1 MESVKTGKTN
11 KVGKNTEMAHT
22 KTNKETHFKQVSAI
36 TNRIR
41 SIGGIFTKIAKKVR
55 ELVKKHPKKSSAALV
70 VLTPVAC
77 KRAKELD
84 DKVQDKSKQAE
95 KENKINWWKYS
106 GLTIAT
112 SLLLAACS
120 AGDIDKQIELEQ
132 EKQKTEQEKK
142 EAENARDRANKSEI
156 ELEQERQ
163 KTNKSGIELANSQ
176 IKAEQER
183 QKTEQEKQKANKSEI
198 ELEQQKQKTIN
209 TQRDLIKEQKD
220 FIKETEQ
227 NCQEKH
233 GQLFIKRARIKTG
246 ITTGIAIEIEAEC
259 KTPKPTKTNQTP
271 IQPKHLP
278 NSKHPHS
285 QRGSKAQELIAYLLF
300 EQKDFII
307 ETEQK
312 CQEKHNQFF
321 IKKAGIKGGAIEVE
335 AECKTP
341 KPTKTNQTPIQPKHL
356 PNSKQPHSQRGSKAQ
371 ELIAYLQKELE
382 SLPYSQ
388 KAIAKQVDFYKP
400 SSIAYLELDPRDF
413 KVTEE
418 WQNENL
424 KIRSKAQ
431 AKMLEMRKPQANL
444 SPSQSF
450 LFVQRI
456 FADINKEIE
465 AAANTEKK
473 AEKVGYGYSKRV

>member
-11 KVGKNTEMAHT
+11 KVGKNTETADT
-22 KTNKETHFKQVSAI
+22 KANKETHFKQANAI
-36 TNRIR
+36 TNMIR
-41 SIGGIFTKIAKKVR
+41 SIGSFFTKIAKRVR
-55 ELVKKHPKKSSAALV
+55 ELVKKHPKKSRAALV
-70 VLTPVAC
+70 VLTHVAC
-77 KRAKELD
+77 RKAKELD

-95 KENKINWWKYS
+95 KENQINWWKYS

-120 AGDIDKQIELEQ
+120 VGDTDKQIELEQ
-132 EKQKTEQEKK
+132 ERQKT
-142 EAENARDRANKSEI
+142 NKSGI

-183 QKTEQEKQKANKSEI
+183 QKTEQEKQKANKSAI

-233 GQLFIKRARIKTG
+233 GQLFIKKARIKTG

-259 KTPKPTKTNQTP
+259 KTPKP
-271 IQPKHLP
+271 
-278 NSKHPHS
+278 
-285 QRGSKAQELIAYLLF
+285 A
-300 EQKDFII
+300 
-307 ETEQK
+307 
-312 CQEKHNQFF
+312 
-321 IKKAGIKGGAIEVE
+321 
-335 AECKTP
+335 
-341 KPTKTNQTPIQPKHL
+341 KTNQTPIQPKHL
-356 PNSKQPHSQRGSKAQ
+356 PNSKQPRSQRGSKAQ

-413 KVTEE
+413 NVAEE
-418 WQNENL
+418 WQKENL

-431 AKMLEMRKPQANL
+431 AKMLEMRSLKPDLQAHL
-444 SPSQSF
+444 PTSQSL
-450 LFVQRI
+450 LFVQKI
-456 FADINKEIE
+456 FADINKEIK
-465 AAANTEKK
+465 ATANTEKK
-473 AEKVGYGYSKRV
+473 VEKAGYGYSKRV

>member
-11 KVGKNTEMAHT
+11 EVGKNTEMANT

-36 TNRIR
+36 TNRIK

-55 ELVKKHPKKSSAALV
+55 ELVKKHPEKSSAALV
-70 VLTPVAC
+70 VLTHVAC

-95 KENKINWWKYS
+95 KENQINWWKYS

-132 EKQKTEQEKK
+132 EKQKANKSGIELEQERQKTEQEKQK
-142 EAENARDRANKSEI
+142 ANKSEI

-183 QKTEQEKQKANKSEI
+183 QKT
-198 ELEQQKQKTIN
+198 EQQKQKTIN

-233 GQLFIKRARIKTG
+233 GQLFIKKTRIKTG

-259 KTPKPTKTNQTP
+259 KTPKP
-271 IQPKHLP
+271 
-278 NSKHPHS
+278 
-285 QRGSKAQELIAYLLF
+285 A
-300 EQKDFII
+300 
-307 ETEQK
+307 
-312 CQEKHNQFF
+312 
-321 IKKAGIKGGAIEVE
+321 
-335 AECKTP
+335 
-341 KPTKTNQTPIQPKHL
+341 KTNQTPIQPKHL

-371 ELIAYLQKELE
+371 EFIAYLQKELE

-388 KAIAKQVDFYKP
+388 KAIVKQVDFYRP

-431 AKMLEMRKPQANL
+431 AKILEMRNVKPYPQAHL
-444 SPSQSF
+444 STSQSL
-450 LFVQRI
+450 LFVQKI
-456 FADINKEIE
+456 FADINKEIKVV
-465 AAANTEKK
+465 ANTEKK
-473 AEKVGYGYSKRV
+473 AEKVSYGYSKRM

>member
-1 MESVKTGKTN
+1 MESVKTGRTN
-11 KVGKNTEMAHT
+11 KVGKNAEMAHT

-36 TNRIR
+36 TNRLR

-55 ELVKKHPKKSSAALV
+55 ELVKKHPEKSSAALV
-70 VLTPVAC
+70 VLTHVAC

-95 KENKINWWKYS
+95 KENQINWWKYS

-132 EKQKTEQEKK
+132 EKK
-142 EAENARDRANKSEI
+142 EVENARDRA
-156 ELEQERQ
+156 
-163 KTNKSGIELANSQ
+163 NKSGIELANSQ

-183 QKTEQEKQKANKSEI
+183 QKTEQEKQKTNKSEI

-259 KTPKPTKTNQTP
+259 KTPKP
-271 IQPKHLP
+271 
-278 NSKHPHS
+278 
-285 QRGSKAQELIAYLLF
+285 A
-300 EQKDFII
+300 
-307 ETEQK
+307 
-312 CQEKHNQFF
+312 
-321 IKKAGIKGGAIEVE
+321 
-335 AECKTP
+335 
-341 KPTKTNQTPIQPKHL
+341 KTNQTPIQPKHL

-388 KAIAKQVDFYKP
+388 KAIVKQVDFYKP

-431 AKMLEMRKPQANL
+431 AKMLEMRNPQANL
-444 SPSQSF
+444 SPFQSF
-450 LFVQRI
+450 SILQNIV
-456 FADINKEIE
+456 ADINKEIE

-473 AEKVGYGYSKRV
+473 AEKAGYGYSKRV

>member
-11 KVGKNTEMAHT
+11 KVGKNTETADT
-22 KTNKETHFKQVSAI
+22 KANKETHFKQVSAI
-36 TNRIR
+36 TNVLR
-41 SIGGIFTKIAKKVR
+41 SISGIFTKIAKKVR

-70 VLTPVAC
+70 VLTHAAC

-95 KENKINWWKYS
+95 KENQINWWKYS

-120 AGDIDKQIELEQ
+120 VGDTDKQIELEQ
-132 EKQKTEQEKK
+132 EKQKANKSGIELEQERQKTEQERQKT
-142 EAENARDRANKSEI
+142 NKSEI

-233 GQLFIKRARIKTG
+233 GQLFIKKARIKTG

-278 NSKHPHS
+278 NSK
-285 QRGSKAQELIAYLLF
+285 
-300 EQKDFII
+300 
-307 ETEQK
+307 
-312 CQEKHNQFF
+312 
-321 IKKAGIKGGAIEVE
+321 
-335 AECKTP
+335 
-341 KPTKTNQTPIQPKHL
+341 QPR
-356 PNSKQPHSQRGSKAQ
+356 SQRGSKAQ

-413 KVTEE
+413 NVTEE

-431 AKMLEMRKPQANL
+431 AKMLEMRNPQAHL
-444 SPSQSF
+444 PTSQSLLF
-450 LFVQRI
+450 LQKI

-465 AAANTEKK
+465 AVANTEKK
-473 AEKVGYGYSKRV
+473 AEKAGYGYSKRM

>member
-1 MESVKTGKTN
+1 MKSVKTGKTN

-22 KTNKETHFKQVSAI
+22 KTNKETHFKRVGAI
-36 TNRIR
+36 TNMFR
-41 SIGGIFTKIAKKVR
+41 SIGGIFTKIVKKVR
-55 ELVKKHPKKSSAALV
+55 EFVKKHPKKSNAALV
-70 VLTPVAC
+70 VLTHVAC
-77 KRAKELD
+77 KKAKELD

-120 AGDIDKQIELEQ
+120 VGDVDKQIELEQ

-142 EAENARDRANKSEI
+142 EAENARDRANKSGI

-183 QKTEQEKQKANKSEI
+183 QKTEQEKQKTNKSGI

-220 FIKETEQ
+220 LVKKAEQ
-227 NCQEKH
+227 NCQENH
-233 GQLFIKRARIKTG
+233 SQFFIKKLGIKG
-246 ITTGIAIEIEAEC
+246 GIAIEIEAEC
-259 KTPKPTKTNQTP
+259 KTPKPAKTNQTP
-271 IQPKHLP
+271 K
-278 NSKHPHS
+278 
-285 QRGSKAQELIAYLLF
+285 E
-300 EQKDFII
+300 
-307 ETEQK
+307 
-312 CQEKHNQFF
+312 
-321 IKKAGIKGGAIEVE
+321 
-335 AECKTP
+335 
-341 KPTKTNQTPIQPKHL
+341 PKHL
-356 PNSKQPHSQRGSKAQ
+356 PNSKQPHSQRGSKVQ
-371 ELIAYLQKELE
+371 EFIAYLQKELE

-388 KAIAKQVDFYKP
+388 KAIVKQVDFYKP
-400 SSIAYLELDPRDF
+400 SSITYLELDPRDF

-444 SPSQSF
+444 SPFQSF
-450 LFVQRI
+450 SILQNIV
-456 FADINKEIE
+456 ADINKEIE
-465 AAANTEKK
+465 ASANTEKK
-473 AEKVGYGYSKRV
+473 AEKVGYGYSKRM

>member
-1 MESVKTGKTN
+1 MESVKTAKTN
-11 KVGKNTEMAHT
+11 KVGKNTEMANT
-22 KTNKETHFKQVSAI
+22 KANKETHFKQASTIAN
-36 TNRIR
+36 TLR
-41 SIGGIFTKIAKKVR
+41 SIGGFFTKIMKRVR
-55 ELVKKHPKKSSAALV
+55 ELVKKHPKKSNAALV
-70 VLTPVAC
+70 VLTHAAC

-95 KENKINWWKYS
+95 KENQINWWKYS

-112 SLLLAACS
+112 SLLLAACN

-132 EKQKTEQEKK
+132 EKQKANKSGIELEQERQKTEQEKQK
-142 EAENARDRANKSEI
+142 ANKSEI

-233 GQLFIKRARIKTG
+233 GQLFIKKARIKTG

-259 KTPKPTKTNQTP
+259 KTPKSAKTNQTP
-271 IQPKHLP
+271 
-278 NSKHPHS
+278 
-285 QRGSKAQELIAYLLF
+285 
-300 EQKDFII
+300 
-307 ETEQK
+307 T
-312 CQEKHNQFF
+312 
-321 IKKAGIKGGAIEVE
+321 
-335 AECKTP
+335 
-341 KPTKTNQTPIQPKHL
+341 QPKHL
-356 PNSKQPHSQRGSKAQ
+356 PNSKQPRSQRGSKAQ

-388 KAIAKQVDFYKP
+388 KAIAKQVNFYKP

-413 KVTEE
+413 NVTEE

-431 AKMLEMRKPQANL
+431 AKMLEMRDLKPDPQANL
-444 SPSQSF
+444 SPFQSF
-450 LFVQRI
+450 SIIQNIV
-456 FADINKEIE
+456 ADINKEIE
-465 AAANTEKK
+465 AAANTEKE
-473 AEKVGYGYSKRV
+473 AEKASYGYSKRM

>member
-1 MESVKTGKTN
+1 MESVKTRKTN
-11 KVGKNTEMAHT
+11 KVGKNTETANT
-22 KTNKETHFKQVSAI
+22 KANKETHFKQTSTI
-36 TNRIR
+36 TNIIR
-41 SIGGIFTKIAKKVR
+41 SIRGIFTKIAKKVR
-55 ELVKKHPKKSSAALV
+55 GLVKKHPKKSNAALV
-70 VLTPVAC
+70 VLTHIAC
-77 KRAKELD
+77 KKAKELD

-95 KENKINWWKYS
+95 KENQINWWKYS

-120 AGDIDKQIELEQ
+120 VGDIDKQIELEQ
-132 EKQKTEQEKK
+132 EKQKTNKSGIELEQERQKT
-142 EAENARDRANKSEI
+142 NKSGI

-233 GQLFIKRARIKTG
+233 GQLFIKKARIKTG
-246 ITTGIAIEIEAEC
+246 ITTGIAIE
-259 KTPKPTKTNQTP
+259 
-271 IQPKHLP
+271 
-278 NSKHPHS
+278 
-285 QRGSKAQELIAYLLF
+285 
-300 EQKDFII
+300 
-307 ETEQK
+307 
-312 CQEKHNQFF
+312 
-321 IKKAGIKGGAIEVE
+321 VE

-341 KPTKTNQTPIQPKHL
+341 KPAKTNQTPIQPKHL
-356 PNSKQPHSQRGSKAQ
+356 PNSKQPRSQRGSKAQ

-413 KVTEE
+413 NVTEE
-418 WQNENL
+418 WQKENL

-431 AKMLEMRKPQANL
+431 AKMLEMRNPQAHL
-444 SPSQSF
+444 PTSQS
-450 LFVQRI
+450 LSILQKI
-456 FADINKEIE
+456 FADVNKEIE

-473 AEKVGYGYSKRV
+473 AEKVGYGYSKRM

>member
-1 MESVKTGKTN
+1 MESVKTAKTN
-11 KVGKNTEMAHT
+11 KVGKNTETAST
-22 KTNKETHFKQVSAI
+22 KANKEAHFKQVSAI
-36 TNRIR
+36 TNTLR

-55 ELVKKHPKKSSAALV
+55 GLVKKHPEKSSAALV
-70 VLTPVAC
+70 VLTHVAC
-77 KRAKELD
+77 KKAKELD

-95 KENKINWWKYS
+95 KENQINWWKYS
-106 GLTIAT
+106 GLTIAA

-132 EKQKTEQEKK
+132 EKQKTEQEQQKTEQERQK
-142 EAENARDRANKSEI
+142 ANRSGI

-163 KTNKSGIELANSQ
+163 KTEQERQKTNKSEIELANSQ
-176 IKAEQER
+176 IKV
-183 QKTEQEKQKANKSEI
+183 EQEKQKANKSAI

-233 GQLFIKRARIKTG
+233 GQLFIKKTRIKTG
-246 ITTGIAIEIEAEC
+246 I
-259 KTPKPTKTNQTP
+259 
-271 IQPKHLP
+271 
-278 NSKHPHS
+278 
-285 QRGSKAQELIAYLLF
+285 
-300 EQKDFII
+300 
-307 ETEQK
+307 
-312 CQEKHNQFF
+312 
-321 IKKAGIKGGAIEVE
+321 AGIAIEVE

-382 SLPYSQ
+382 SLPHSQ
-388 KAIAKQVDFYKP
+388 KAIAKQVNFHKP

-413 KVTEE
+413 NITEE
-418 WQNENL
+418 WQKENL

-431 AKMLEMRKPQANL
+431 AKMLEMRNPQAHL
-444 SPSQSF
+444 PTSQSL
-450 LFVQRI
+450 LFVQKI
-456 FADINKEIE
+456 FADVNKEIE
-465 AAANTEKK
+465 AVANTEKK
-473 AEKVGYGYSKRV
+473 AEKAGYGYSKRV

>member
-1 MESVKTGKTN
+1 MESIKTEKTN
-11 KVGKNTEMAHT
+11 KVGKNTETANT
-22 KTNKETHFKQVSAI
+22 KANKETHFKQASAI
-36 TNRIR
+36 TNTLR
-41 SIGGIFTKIAKKVR
+41 SIGGSFTKIAKKVR
-55 ELVKKHPKKSSAALV
+55 ELVKKHPKKSKVALV
-70 VLTPVAC
+70 ILTHVAC
-77 KRAKELD
+77 KKAKELD

-95 KENKINWWKYS
+95 KENQINWWKYS
-106 GLTIAT
+106 GLTIAA

-132 EKQKTEQEKK
+132 EKQE
-142 EAENARDRANKSEI
+142 ANKSGI
-156 ELEQERQ
+156 ELEQERQKTNKSGIELEQQRQKTEQERQ

-233 GQLFIKRARIKTG
+233 GQLFIKKARIKTG
-246 ITTGIAIEIEAEC
+246 VTTGIAIEIEAEC
-259 KTPKPTKTNQTP
+259 KT
-271 IQPKHLP
+271 
-278 NSKHPHS
+278 S
-285 QRGSKAQELIAYLLF
+285 
-300 EQKDFII
+300 
-307 ETEQK
+307 
-312 CQEKHNQFF
+312 
-321 IKKAGIKGGAIEVE
+321 
-335 AECKTP
+335 

-356 PNSKQPHSQRGSKAQ
+356 PNSKQPRSQRGSKAQ

-400 SSIAYLELDPRDF
+400 SSIAHLELDPRDF
-413 KVTEE
+413 NVTEE
-418 WQNENL
+418 WQKENL

-431 AKMLEMRKPQANL
+431 AKMLEMRSLKPDPQAHL
-444 SPSQSF
+444 STSQS
-450 LFVQRI
+450 LLLVQKI
-456 FADINKEIE
+456 FADINKEIKVV
-465 AAANTEKK
+465 ANTEKK
-473 AEKVGYGYSKRV
+473 VEKAGYGYSKRM

>member
-1 MESVKTGKTN
+1 MKTGKTN
-11 KVGKNTEMAHT
+11 KVGKNTEMANT
-22 KTNKETHFKQVSAI
+22 KANKETHFKQVSVI
-36 TNRIR
+36 TNTIR
-41 SIGGIFTKIAKKVR
+41 SIGGFFTKIMKRVR
-55 ELVKKHPKKSSAALV
+55 ELVKKHPKKSNAALV
-70 VLTPVAC
+70 VLTHVAC
-77 KRAKELD
+77 KKAKELD

-95 KENKINWWKYS
+95 KENQINWWKYS

-120 AGDIDKQIELEQ
+120 VGDTDKQIELEQ
-132 EKQKTEQEKK
+132 EKQE
-142 EAENARDRANKSEI
+142 ANKSGI
-156 ELEQERQ
+156 ELEQERQKTNKSGIELEQQRQKTEQEKQ

-183 QKTEQEKQKANKSEI
+183 QKTEQEKQKTNKSEI

-246 ITTGIAIEIEAEC
+246 VTTGIAIEIEAEC
-259 KTPKPTKTNQTP
+259 KTPKP
-271 IQPKHLP
+271 
-278 NSKHPHS
+278 
-285 QRGSKAQELIAYLLF
+285 A
-300 EQKDFII
+300 
-307 ETEQK
+307 
-312 CQEKHNQFF
+312 
-321 IKKAGIKGGAIEVE
+321 
-335 AECKTP
+335 
-341 KPTKTNQTPIQPKHL
+341 KTNQTPIQPKHL
-356 PNSKQPHSQRGSKAQ
+356 PNSKQPRSQRGSKTQ

-413 KVTEE
+413 NVTEE
-418 WQNENL
+418 WQKENL

-431 AKMLEMRKPQANL
+431 AKMLEMRNPQAHL
-444 SPSQSF
+444 STSQSL
-450 LFVQRI
+450 LFVQKI
-456 FADINKEIE
+456 FAD
-465 AAANTEKK
+465 T
-473 AEKVGYGYSKRV
+473 

>member
-1 MESVKTGKTN
+1 MVIKSVKTGKTN
-11 KVGKNTEMAHT
+11 KVGKNTETADT
-22 KTNKETHFKQVSAI
+22 KANKETHFKQANAI
-36 TNRIR
+36 TNMIR
-41 SIGGIFTKIAKKVR
+41 SIGSFFTKIAKKVR
-55 ELVKKHPKKSSAALV
+55 GLVKKHPKKSSAALV
-70 VLTPVAC
+70 VLTHVAC

-95 KENKINWWKYS
+95 KENQINWWKYS

-132 EKQKTEQEKK
+132 EKQKTEQEQQKTEQERQK
-142 EAENARDRANKSEI
+142 ANKSGI

-233 GQLFIKRARIKTG
+233 GQLFIKKTRITTG
-246 ITTGIAIEIEAEC
+246 VTTGIAIEIEAEC
-259 KTPKPTKTNQTP
+259 KTPKPTKTNQ
-271 IQPKHLP
+271 
-278 NSKHPHS
+278 
-285 QRGSKAQELIAYLLF
+285 A
-300 EQKDFII
+300 
-307 ETEQK
+307 
-312 CQEKHNQFF
+312 
-321 IKKAGIKGGAIEVE
+321 
-335 AECKTP
+335 
-341 KPTKTNQTPIQPKHL
+341 PIQPKHL
-356 PNSKQPHSQRGSKAQ
+356 PNSKQPRSQRGSKAQ

-388 KAIAKQVDFYKP
+388 KAIAKQVDFYRP
-400 SSIAYLELDPRDF
+400 SSVAYLELDPRDF
-413 KVTEE
+413 NATEE
-418 WQNENL
+418 WQKENL

-431 AKMLEMRKPQANL
+431 AKMLEMRSLKPDSQAHL
-444 SPSQSF
+444 STSQSL
-450 LFVQRI
+450 LFVQKI
-456 FADINKEIE
+456 FADVSKEIK
-465 AAANTEKK
+465 ATANTEKK
-473 AEKVGYGYSKRV
+473 VEKAGYGYSKRM

>member
-1 MESVKTGKTN
+1 MESVKTN
-11 KVGKNTEMAHT
+11 KVGKNAETADT
-22 KTNKETHFKQVSAI
+22 KANKEAHFKQASAI
-36 TNRIR
+36 TNTLR
-41 SIGGIFTKIAKKVR
+41 SIGGIFTKIVKKVR
-55 ELVKKHPKKSSAALV
+55 ELVKKHPEKSSAALV
-70 VLTPVAC
+70 VLTHVAC
-77 KRAKELD
+77 KKAKELD

-95 KENKINWWKYS
+95 KENQINWWKYS
-106 GLTIAT
+106 GLTIAA

-120 AGDIDKQIELEQ
+120 AGDTDKQIELEQ
-132 EKQKTEQEKK
+132 EKKEANKSGIELEQERQKT
-142 EAENARDRANKSEI
+142 NKSEI

-183 QKTEQEKQKANKSEI
+183 QKTEQEKQKANKSAI

-233 GQLFIKRARIKTG
+233 GQLFIKKTRIKTG
-246 ITTGIAIEIEAEC
+246 I
-259 KTPKPTKTNQTP
+259 
-271 IQPKHLP
+271 
-278 NSKHPHS
+278 
-285 QRGSKAQELIAYLLF
+285 
-300 EQKDFII
+300 
-307 ETEQK
+307 
-312 CQEKHNQFF
+312 
-321 IKKAGIKGGAIEVE
+321 AGIAIEVE

-356 PNSKQPHSQRGSKAQ
+356 PSSKQPRSQRGSKAQ
-371 ELIAYLQKELE
+371 EFIAYLQKELE

-431 AKMLEMRKPQANL
+431 AKMLEMRNPQAHL
-444 SPSQSF
+444 STSQSLLF
-450 LFVQRI
+450 LQKI
-456 FADINKEIE
+456 FADINKEIKVV
-465 AAANTEKK
+465 ANTEKK
-473 AEKVGYGYSKRV
+473 AEKAGYGYSKRM

>member
-11 KVGKNTEMAHT
+11 KVGKNTETANT
-22 KTNKETHFKQVSAI
+22 KANKETRFKQASAI
-36 TNRIR
+36 TNMLR
-41 SIGGIFTKIAKKVR
+41 SIGGFFTKIAKKVR
-55 ELVKKHPKKSSAALV
+55 GLVKKHPKKSNAALV
-70 VLTPVAC
+70 VLTHVAC
-77 KRAKELD
+77 KKAKELD

-95 KENKINWWKYS
+95 KENQINWWKYS
-106 GLTIAT
+106 GLTIAA

-120 AGDIDKQIELEQ
+120 TGDIDKQIEL
-132 EKQKTEQEKK
+132 EQEKK
-142 EAENARDRANKSEI
+142 EAENARDRANKSGI

-233 GQLFIKRARIKTG
+233 GQLFIKKTRITTG
-246 ITTGIAIEIEAEC
+246 VTTGIAIEIEAEC

-278 NSKHPHS
+278 NSKQPRS
-285 QRGSKAQELIAYLLF
+285 QRGSKA
-300 EQKDFII
+300 
-307 ETEQK
+307 
-312 CQEKHNQFF
+312 
-321 IKKAGIKGGAIEVE
+321 
-335 AECKTP
+335 
-341 KPTKTNQTPIQPKHL
+341 
-356 PNSKQPHSQRGSKAQ
+356 R

-413 KVTEE
+413 NATEE
-418 WQNENL
+418 WQKENL

-431 AKMLEMRKPQANL
+431 AKMLEMRSLKPDPQAHL
-444 SPSQSF
+444 STSQS
-450 LFVQRI
+450 LLLVQKI
-456 FADINKEIE
+456 FADVSKEIKVV
-465 AAANTEKK
+465 ANTEKK
-473 AEKVGYGYSKRV
+473 VEKAGYGYSKRM

>member
-1 MESVKTGKTN
+1 MESVKTGRTN
-11 KVGKNTEMAHT
+11 KVGKNTEMANT

-36 TNRIR
+36 TNTLR

-55 ELVKKHPKKSSAALV
+55 ELFKKHPKKSNVALV
-70 VLTPVAC
+70 VLTHVAC

-84 DKVQDKSKQAE
+84 DKVKDKSKQAE
-95 KENKINWWKYS
+95 KENQINWWKYL

-120 AGDIDKQIELEQ
+120 TGDIDKQIELEQ
-132 EKQKTEQEKK
+132 EKQKANKSGIELEQERQKTEQEKQK
-142 EAENARDRANKSEI
+142 ANKSEI

-233 GQLFIKRARIKTG
+233 GQLFIKKTRIKTG

-259 KTPKPTKTNQTP
+259 KTPKP
-271 IQPKHLP
+271 
-278 NSKHPHS
+278 
-285 QRGSKAQELIAYLLF
+285 A
-300 EQKDFII
+300 
-307 ETEQK
+307 
-312 CQEKHNQFF
+312 
-321 IKKAGIKGGAIEVE
+321 
-335 AECKTP
+335 
-341 KPTKTNQTPIQPKHL
+341 KTNQTPIQPKHL
-356 PNSKQPHSQRGSKAQ
+356 PNSKQPRSQRGSKTQ

-388 KAIAKQVDFYKP
+388 KAIAKQVDFYRP

-431 AKMLEMRKPQANL
+431 AKMLEMRKPQAHL
-444 SPSQSF
+444 STSQSL
-450 LFVQRI
+450 LFVQKI

-473 AEKVGYGYSKRV
+473 AEKAGYGYSKRV

>member
-1 MESVKTGKTN
+1 MPAIRILVMLATMMMKSVKT
-11 KVGKNTEMAHT
+11 A
-22 KTNKETHFKQVSAI
+22 KE
-36 TNRIR
+36 
-41 SIGGIFTKIAKKVR
+41 KKVFKNVGVSIMGITFW
-55 ELVKKHPKKSSAALV
+55 EAIKDSIKKQIKKSDWICGNVKTADDYLKTHPNSWLNSTIGV
-70 VLTPVAC
+70 VTITTMLMNVCFADDQSKKEVAQAQ
-77 KRAKELD
+77 KEAENARDRAN
-84 DKVQDKSKQAE
+84 KS
-95 KENKINWWKYS
+95 
-106 GLTIAT
+106 G
-112 SLLLAACS
+112 
-120 AGDIDKQIELEQ
+120 IELEQ
-132 EKQKTEQEKK
+132 EKQKANKSGIELEQERQKTEQEKQK
-142 EAENARDRANKSEI
+142 ANKSEI

-183 QKTEQEKQKANKSEI
+183 QKT
-198 ELEQQKQKTIN
+198 EQQKQKTIN

-233 GQLFIKRARIKTG
+233 GQLFIKKTRIKTG

-278 NSKHPHS
+278 NSK
-285 QRGSKAQELIAYLLF
+285 
-300 EQKDFII
+300 
-307 ETEQK
+307 
-312 CQEKHNQFF
+312 
-321 IKKAGIKGGAIEVE
+321 
-335 AECKTP
+335 
-341 KPTKTNQTPIQPKHL
+341 
-356 PNSKQPHSQRGSKAQ
+356 QPHSQRGSKAK

-418 WQNENL
+418 WQKENL

-444 SPSQSF
+444 STSQSL
-450 LFVQRI
+450 LFVQKI
-456 FADINKEIE
+456 FADVNKEIKVI
-465 AAANTEKK
+465 ANTEKK
-473 AEKVGYGYSKRV
+473 AEKVGYGYSKRM